1 MGFFDLFNRKKRIA
15 VLVDGPNIIR
25 KAFNVDL
32 NDARKE
38 LSKYGEIR
46 VAKVY
51 LDQYASPK
59 LQEAM
64 ANQGFDITQTTG
76 DVDVTIVHARKLEDE
91 ELVKKLVDAGLDQN
105 AKRMVLSG
113 AIHGLESDIWTK
125 LPFLFEIKNHERV
138 KLWEFWDQTKLQAVD
153 SRKTP
158 VLAVKSNRRD
168 FLVVMEVNDWLELAW
183 HALKSDYGK

>member
-76 DVDVTIVHARKLEDE
+76 DVDVTMAIEAMEYV
-91 ELVKKLVDAGLDQN
+91 LDPN
-105 AKRMVLSG
+105 IDTIALMTR
-113 AIHGLESDIWTK
+113 DTDY
-125 LPFLFEIKNHERV
+125 R
-138 KLWEFWDQTKLQAVD
+138 
-153 SRKTP
+153 P
-158 VLAVKSNRRD
+158 VLIKARERGKKTIIIATDVAFS
-168 FLVVMEVNDWLELAW
+168 A
-183 HALKSDYGK
+183 ALKNTADHVIILKSKSEVQQLKNANQ